1 MPSAQA
7 RPELC
12 FGEAMTRHRLRTG
25 RLAEAR
31 ATEHLISLGYR
42 VLERNA
48 RTKFGEIDIVVF
60 DARRAALVFVE
71 VKAVRAGGRVGPERP
86 VLWVTP
92 RKQSQVRR
100 LATAWIAERRSGGAV
115 PRYAEIRFDALGV
128 VLGAND
134 EVVDLEH
141 LVGAF

>member
-1 MPSAQA
+1 
-7 RPELC
+7 
-12 FGEAMTRHRLRTG
+12 MTYNRLRTG

-31 ATEHLISLGYR
+31 AAEHLALLGYEI
-42 VLERNA
+42 LSRNA
-48 RTKFGEIDIVVF
+48 RTRFGELDIVAL
-60 DARRAALVFVE
+60 DRRALVFVE
-71 VKAVRAGGRVGPERP
+71 VKAVRAGSKVGPERP

-115 PRYAEIRFDALGV
+115 PRYAKLRFDAVGI
-128 VLGAND
+128 VLGRED

-141 LVGAF
+141 LIGAF

>member
-1 MPSAQA
+1 
-7 RPELC
+7 
-12 FGEAMTRHRLRTG
+12 MTRHRLRTG

-31 ATEHLISLGYR
+31 AAEHLLSLGYR
-42 VLERNA
+42 MLERNA
-48 RTKFGEIDIVVF
+48 RTKFGELDIVVF
-60 DARRAALVFVE
+60 DPPGQALVFVE
-71 VKAVRAGGRVGPERP
+71 VKAVRAGSKVGPERP

-115 PRYAEIRFDALGV
+115 PRYAKLRFDAVGI
-128 VLGAND
+128 VLGRED

-141 LVGAF
+141 LIGAF

>member
-1 MPSAQA
+1 MSNGAP
-7 RPELC
+7 
-12 FGEAMTRHRLRTG
+12 MTYNRLRTG

-31 ATEHLISLGYR
+31 AAEHLSLLGYGI
-42 VLERNA
+42 LERNA
-48 RTKFGEIDIVVF
+48 RTRFGELDIVAL
-60 DARRAALVFVE
+60 DRPALVFVE

-92 RKQSQVRR
+92 RKQSRVRR
-100 LATAWIAERRSGGAV
+100 LAAAWMAERRGSV
-115 PRYAEIRFDALGV
+115 PRYAEIRFDAIGVILGP
-128 VLGAND
+128 AD

>member
-1 MPSAQA
+1 
-7 RPELC
+7 
-12 FGEAMTRHRLRTG
+12 MTSHRLRTG

-31 ATEHLISLGYR
+31 AAEHLISLGYR
-42 VLERNA
+42 MLERNA
-48 RTKFGEIDIVVF
+48 RTKFGELDIVVF
-60 DARRAALVFVE
+60 EGRRHALVFVE

-100 LATAWIAERRSGGAV
+100 LAAAWIAERRSGGAI
-115 PRYAEIRFDALGV
+115 PRYAEIRFDAVGV
-128 VLGAND
+128 VLGPRD

-141 LVGAF
+141 LIGAF

>member
-1 MPSAQA
+1 
-7 RPELC
+7 
-12 FGEAMTRHRLRTG
+12 MTRHRLRTG

-31 ATEHLISLGYR
+31 AAEHLLSLGYR
-42 VLERNA
+42 MLERNA
-48 RTKFGEIDIVVF
+48 RTKFGELDIVVF
-60 DARRAALVFVE
+60 DPPGQALVFVE
-71 VKAVRAGGRVGPERP
+71 VKAVRAGSKVGPERP

-100 LATAWIAERRSGGAV
+100 LATTWIAERRSGGAV
-115 PRYAEIRFDALGV
+115 PRYAELRFDAVGI
-128 VLGAND
+128 VLSPRD